1 MKVARP
7 EGTKCFIAT
16 LNSSQNAAPEA
27 ILDAAATVSSSM
39 TMTMKVYVRSCS
51 SSNRNEYHRIS
62 LNRSPRPL
70 LVQLRQTPGLY
81 SRPGFYLHIH
91 ITAN

>member
-16 LNSSQNAAPEA
+16 LNSSQNAAPQA

-39 TMTMKVYVRSCS
+39 TMTMKVYV
-51 SSNRNEYHRIS
+51 SNSIAAEMN
-62 LNRSPRPL
+62 
-70 LVQLRQTPGLY
+70 
-81 SRPGFYLHIH
+81 
-91 ITAN
+91 ITVFP